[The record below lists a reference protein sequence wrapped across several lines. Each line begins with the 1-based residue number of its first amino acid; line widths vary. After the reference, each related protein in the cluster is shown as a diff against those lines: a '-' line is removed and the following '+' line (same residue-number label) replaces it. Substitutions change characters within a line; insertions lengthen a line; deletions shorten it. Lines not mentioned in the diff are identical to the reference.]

1 MSQKDLNTNLENID
15 FLDEKYN
22 QGLLFD
28 FYGELLNE
36 NNKSIYA
43 DYVLNDLSLSE
54 IASLRGISR
63 QGIHDTIKRTTK
75 KLYEYEGKLHLMKK
89 HNDIKEKA
97 IEICNIIDN
106 IKSIN
111 NNEDLDKV
119 KNILKDML
127 DET

>member
-1 MSQKDLNTNLENID
+1 MSNKDLNNELESTE

-36 NNKSIYA
+36 KNKSIYT
-43 DYVLNDLSLSE
+43 DYVLNDLSLAE
-54 IASLRGISR
+54 IAKLHGISR

-75 KLYEYEGKLHLMKK
+75 KLYEYEEKLHLMKK
-89 HNDIKEKA
+89 YMDIQTKAENISDIINNIKNNNNLDDLDRIRDILNDI
-97 IEICNIIDN
+97 I
-106 IKSIN
+106 
-111 NNEDLDKV
+111 
-119 KNILKDML
+119 